1 MTRGGRLPTLTPRKV
16 LQVLEG
22 AGFVR
27 VRASGSHQIY
37 EHPDR
42 PSRIVPV
49 PVHARDLKRPMLR
62 QIIRQSGLTE
72 EEFLKLL

>member
-1 MTRGGRLPTLTPRKV
+1 MTGGGRLPTLTPRKV

-22 AGFVR
+22 IGFVR
-27 VRASGSHQIY
+27 VRASGRHQIY

-42 PSRIVPV
+42 PGRIVPV
-49 PVHARDLKRPMLR
+49 PVHARDLKRPMLK
-62 QIIRQSGLTE
+62 QIIKQARLTE